1 MRDVADPA
9 SPSLSLSLLFAGTE
23 EEAGAKGFGKTD
35 ASVGEVVIGSE
46 QEGALVGVGRGEE
59 REAGEEGME
68 TEGVCSDTRSNG
80 SSLGTAGEG
89 QPGTEGAAAMAMD
102 ESEGYQKV
110 EFAVLYYHSTT
121 GYYYD
126 PVRTT
131 HDHTCTNHTHI
142 HVHVFK

>member
-1 MRDVADPA
+1 M
-9 SPSLSLSLLFAGTE
+9 
-23 EEAGAKGFGKTD
+23 
-35 ASVGEVVIGSE
+35 GEVVVGSE

-59 REAGEEGME
+59 REVGEEGME
-68 TEGVCSDTRSNG
+68 TEGVCSDTQSNG
-80 SSLGTAGEG
+80 SSLWTAGEG
-89 QPGTEGAAAMAMD
+89 QPGTEGAVAMAMD

-142 HVHVFK
+142 HVHER